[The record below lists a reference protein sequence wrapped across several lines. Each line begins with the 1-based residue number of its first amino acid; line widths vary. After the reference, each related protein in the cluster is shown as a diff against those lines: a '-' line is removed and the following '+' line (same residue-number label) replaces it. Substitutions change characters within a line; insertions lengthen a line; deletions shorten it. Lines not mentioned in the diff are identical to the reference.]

1 MRNIISN
8 AINYTS
14 DGGILIGCRKRKDV
28 VVIEVWDTGIG
39 IDPVDLSNIFKE
51 FHQLNNSQK
60 DREKGFG
67 LGLAIV
73 KGLVDKLNLNIEVSS
88 TRGKGSLFRITVPLS
103 TSGIR
108 KEVIIDQIT
117 GNFDGLQILLVDDDE
132 AIRTSMGG
140 LLKSWG
146 IDCHAAESSTEA
158 IELVY
163 KYNFI
168 PDLVISDYRLAHN
181 LNGRQA
187 LYDIRGT
194 TFDTIPAIMITGDTD
209 PVRFEDATAANA
221 LLLHKPISA
230 SQLRT
235 TLTTL
240 LC

>member
-1 MRNIISN
+1 M
-8 AINYTS
+8 
-14 DGGILIGCRKRKDV
+14 
-28 VVIEVWDTGIG
+28 
-39 IDPVDLSNIFKE
+39 
-51 FHQLNNSQK
+51 
-60 DREKGFG
+60 
-67 LGLAIV
+67 
-73 KGLVDKLNLNIEVSS
+73 
-88 TRGKGSLFRITVPLS
+88 PLS

-117 GNFDGLQILLVDDDE
+117 GNFDGLQILLIDDDE
-132 AIRTSMGG
+132 SIRISMGG

-146 IDCHAAESSTEA
+146 IDCQAAESSNEA
-158 IELVY
+158 IDLVF

-168 PDLVISDYRLAHN
+168 PDLIISDYRLRDN

-187 LYDIRGT
+187 LNDVRGT

-209 PVRFEDATAANA
+209 PLRFMDATAANA
-221 LLLHKPISA
+221 LLIHKPISA